1 LTTWRVAVALY
12 SVGLM
17 IQDHRRNCDSH
28 PVLSL
33 EVTNTSDT
41 ESNNTCSN
49 GHSSS
54 HHTDTSQAEAGDPA
68 NGSQM
73 YHAALM
79 NGKSLDDL
87 LQVFDLP
94 ETERAGVLERVLLY
108 GGPHTHF
115 SAEQLQK
122 LEMIKWQRNHEAT
135 TNPGGAAHLT
145 WEDTPHITA
154 GPSAESAD
162 HPGQPAQKPES
173 MEAAAVKQSQS
184 PNSGFTSKSTPC
196 LPTAN
201 TQTPSFQQA
210 VPAEQNASFTALNP
224 CPTFTRRQNQSRRK
238 SSAGK
243 APFMVPSGATSTTTL
258 ASPKRARLQRR
269 NDPRRVQ
276 SKPELGRQIVG
287 LS

>member
-1 LTTWRVAVALY
+1 MALY

-17 IQDHRRNCDSH
+17 IQDHRRNCDNH

-33 EVTNTSDT
+33 GVSNASDA

-49 GHSSS
+49 SHISSQ
-54 HHTDTSQAEAGDPA
+54 HTDTSQSEADDPA

-94 ETERAGVLERVLLY
+94 ETERAGVIERVLLY

-122 LEMIKWQRNHEAT
+122 LEMIKWQRSHAVT

-145 WEDTPHITA
+145 WEDTPHINA

-162 HPGQPAQKPES
+162 HPGQPAQKLES
-173 MEAAAVKQSQS
+173 TEAAAVKQSQS
-184 PNSGFTSKSTPC
+184 SNPGFASKSTPC

-201 TQTPSFQQA
+201 TRTPSLRQA
-210 VPAEQNASFTALNP
+210 VSTEHNANSTALNP
-224 CPTFTRRQNQSRRK
+224 CPTFIRRQNQSRRK

-243 APFMVPSGATSTTTL
+243 APFMIPSGATSTTTL
-258 ASPKRARLQRR
+258 ALPKRAKLQRR

-276 SKPELGRQIVG
+276 SKPELGKPIVG
-287 LS
+287 VS